1 MGNTELMLNPVFP
14 IYTKFFIVSRFVSTY
29 IWKVGDCSTYLCQF
43 LILESERQLL
53 IRIINEYSVKIKP
66 QRELI
71 NQKNFLILERIIRWH
86 LYPYATILTLRN
98 AEIKDVIDT

>member
-71 NQKNFLILERIIRWH
+71 NQKKLPH
-86 LYPYATILTLRN
+86 LGKNHPMASVSLCYHPHAP
-98 AEIKDVIDT
+98 

>member
-53 IRIINEYSVKIKP
+53 IGLLVHTFGKLAIALLTYV
-66 QRELI
+66 
-71 NQKNFLILERIIRWH
+71 NF
-86 LYPYATILTLRN
+86 
-98 AEIKDVIDT
+98 